1 MLRILKIITSLKC
14 AIPIYDGY
22 IPQPKEGELYRR
34 PTSPV
39 VSKMHHPVWS
49 VNIDNPKGGFTY
61 RALQL
66 LWDV

>member
-14 AIPIYDGY
+14 VIPVYDGFTA
-22 IPQPKEGELYRR
+22 QPKEGELYRR
-34 PTSPV
+34 SRSIV
-39 VSKMHHPVWS
+39 NKLGHPVWS
-49 VNIDNPKGGFTY
+49 VNIDNPKGRFV